1 MNILKKCVH
10 MLLKITNVANMI
22 KVGNILIEP
31 NDVSSIHKEMKST
44 HPIPNHPI
52 QIIYKNGVVKNF
64 TSEEIG
70 MSYSDFI
77 DCFLKLKE
85 KEETDRIFR
94 MMAALQPIHINNP
107 YKQ

>member
-1 MNILKKCVH
+1 
-10 MLLKITNVANMI
+10 MI

-31 NDVSSIHKEMKST
+31 NDISSIHRELKYNINDKTRGVET
-44 HPIPNHPI
+44 I

-64 TSEEIG
+64 TSQELG
-70 MSYSDFI
+70 MSYSNFI

-94 MMAALQPIHINNP
+94 MMAALQQIHINNE
-107 YKQ
+107 